1 MESGGKILIEP
12 VLCEAVAAV
21 PRGKTSGCTTCPCK
35 LPREPDNLWVMPCP
49 EQRLT
54 FVLSW

>member
-12 VLCEAVAAV
+12 ALREAVAAV
-21 PRGKTSGCTTCPCK
+21 PRGKTSGRATCPCK
-35 LPREPDNLWVMPCP
+35 LRREPHSLWVLQRP

-54 FVLSW
+54 FVLSR